1 MRTLLHLSLSSMNK
15 VRDCMALLSL
25 RAKSRSL
32 MTVELSELG
41 GPDSPSDPLKLLEVL
56 LWEGD
61 LEVATAKL
69 GLAREPLQLTASLS
83 ARPSSQQCLRTGLPC
98 KRDPLPTSVCE
109 GGSELLTLA
118 RFGHLWLN
126 LPQLLVL
133 AAAAVRQ
140 PSAGES
146 IALFNYMLINS
157 YEEKAEHSVTT
168 FPDYMGVR
176 QV

>member
-1 MRTLLHLSLSSMNK
+1 MFVFSFLFVYYLRFMATPLHLSLSSRNK
-15 VRDCMALLSL
+15 VGDCVALLPL
-25 RAKSRSL
+25 RAKSRSFM
-32 MTVELSELG
+32 MTELSELG

-83 ARPSSQQCLRTGLPC
+83 ACPSSQQCLRTGLSC

-118 RFGHLWLN
+118 ISGRLWLN
-126 LPQLLVL
+126 LPQLLSL
-133 AAAAVRQ
+133 AAAAVR
-140 PSAGES
+140 
-146 IALFNYMLINS
+146 
-157 YEEKAEHSVTT
+157 
-168 FPDYMGVR
+168 
-176 QV
+176 